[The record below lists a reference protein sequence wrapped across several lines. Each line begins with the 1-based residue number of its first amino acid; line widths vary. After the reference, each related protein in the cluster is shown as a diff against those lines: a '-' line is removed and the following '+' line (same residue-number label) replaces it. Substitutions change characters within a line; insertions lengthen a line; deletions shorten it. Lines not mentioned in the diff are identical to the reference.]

1 MFYIEYVILDK
12 EVPSDIN
19 LEKIKFINP
28 LPLSL
33 ASKLRLL
40 ERLRSE
46 PAAGARELVTA
57 QKRKATAAGKN
68 KPALSKTNQGEAASK
83 EFSGFKKTVN
93 QHVSVA
99 LKEENGCP

>member
-1 MFYIEYVILDK
+1 MPDVVEMKQQFKETPVLYNEYVILDK

-19 LEKIKFINP
+19 LEKIKIINL

-33 ASKLRLL
+33 PSKLRLL

-57 QKRKATAAGKN
+57 
-68 KPALSKTNQGEAASK
+68 
-83 EFSGFKKTVN
+83 
-93 QHVSVA
+93 
-99 LKEENGCP
+99 